1 MTNNSTKVC
10 VLLATYNGTKWCLD
24 QVKSILNQEDVN
36 LEVFV
41 SDDLSSDST
50 TDLLALLNDSRIHIL
65 ASSYKF
71 GSACQNFFR
80 LVRDVDFSEYD
91 YIAFADQDDLWNPN
105 KLSYSIEQL
114 NAHCADAFSSNV
126 TAFWPDGRARL
137 IVKDQPQ
144 REWDFLF
151 ESAGPG
157 CTFVLTK
164 KLACNLANFLHNNYE
179 KTKGVALHDWFTYAF
194 ARSNSYSWWI
204 DSQPTMMYRQ
214 HESNEFGVNSG
225 VTAALSRFRKTSNGW
240 YRNQVILIGDLVG
253 AEDSW
258 PIKRMRRFSLLDRM
272 LLLFN
277 VFAFRRSFRDR
288 IALFFLLLL
297 PQKK

>member
-10 VLLATYNGTKWCLD
+10 VLLATYNGTKWCID

-50 TDLLALLNDSRIHIL
+50 TDFLALLNDSRIHIL
-65 ASSYKF
+65 ASSHKF

-105 KLSYSIEQL
+105 KLSYSI
-114 NAHCADAFSSNV
+114 NKSNTHRADAFSSNV
-126 TAFWPDGRARL
+126 TAFWSDGRARL
-137 IVKDQPQ
+137 IAKAQPQ

-164 KLACNLANFLHNNYE
+164 ELACHLADFLRNNSE
-179 KTKGVALHDWFTYAF
+179 KTKGIAFHDWFTYAF
-194 ARSNSYSWWI
+194 ARSNGYRWWI

-214 HESNEFGVNSG
+214 HGANEFGANSG
-225 VTAALSRFRKTSNGW
+225 VTAVLSRLRKIISGW
-240 YRNQVILIGDLVG
+240 YRNQVILVGDLVG
-253 AEDSW
+253 AAESW
-258 PIKRMRRFSLLDRM
+258 PMKRLRRFSILDRIV
-272 LLLFN
+272 LLFN
-277 VFAFRRSFRDR
+277 VSAFRRSFRDR
-288 IALFFLLLL
+288 MVLFFLLLL
-297 PQKK
+297 LQKK